1 MQKPQYELCCE
12 VLRRLRTQRVL
23 PYLVL
28 TGSWCLLL
36 YRQYFE
42 RNELFSSLRTRDM
55 DFLVPIPFNLRDTI
69 NIPELLKDLGF
80 LTEYKGSAGYMQLI
94 HPEVMLEF
102 LVPQRGRET
111 DRPFDLPQ
119 LGLNAQRLR
128 YMDIALMKPI
138 KLMFED
144 VPIRVP
150 HPACFALHKLL
161 VAPRRKE
168 AFKKER
174 DIEIAVELLGLLF
187 ARNDQPVLKEVF
199 CQFPASWRKTAL
211 NVLSEAGQKALRD
224 RLAELIV

>member
-42 RNELFSSLRTRDM
+42 RDELFSSPRTRDM
-55 DFLVPIPFNLRDTI
+55 DFLVPIPLNLRDKI

-119 LGLNAQRLR
+119 LGLNAKRLR
-128 YMDIALMKPI
+128 YMDVALMKPI

-144 VPIRVP
+144 IPIRVP

-168 AFKKER
+168 AFKRER
-174 DIEIAVELLGLLF
+174 DVEVAVELLGLLF
-187 ARNDQPVLKEVF
+187 ARNDQPVVKEIF
-199 CQFPASWRKTAL
+199 NQFTGSWRKTVL
-211 NVLSEAGQKALRD
+211 NVLVEAGQLSLRE

>member
-1 MQKPQYELCCE
+1 MQNPQFELCVE
-12 VLRRLRTQRVL
+12 VLRRLRRQRVL
-23 PYLVL
+23 QHLVL

-42 RNELFSSLRTRDM
+42 RDELFSTLHTRDM
-55 DFLVPIPFNLRDTI
+55 DFLVPVPLKLREQIDL
-69 NIPELLKDLGF
+69 PELFKDLGF
-80 LTEYKGSAGYMQLI
+80 LTEYKGAAGYMQLM

-102 LVPQRGRET
+102 LVAMHGRET
-111 DRPFDLPQ
+111 DKPYDLPQ

-138 KLMFED
+138 RLLFED

-168 AFKKER
+168 KFKCER
-174 DIEIAVELLGLLF
+174 DIATAVELLDLLF
-187 ARNDQPVLKEVF
+187 AREEQSGIEEMLD
-199 CQFPASWRKTAL
+199 QFPASWKKT
-211 NVLSEAGQKALRD
+211 VLDVLGSAGQDALSG
-224 RLAELIV
+224 RLAELL

>member
-42 RNELFSSLRTRDM
+42 RDELFSSLRTRDM
-55 DFLVPIPFNLRDTI
+55 DFLVPIPLNLHDKI

-111 DRPFDLPQ
+111 DLPFDLPQ

-128 YMDIALMKPI
+128 YMDVALIKPI

-144 VPIRVP
+144 IPIRLP

-168 AFKKER
+168 AFKRDR
-174 DIEIAVELLGLLF
+174 DIEIAVELLHLLF
-187 ARNDQPVLKEVF
+187 DRNDQPVIKEVF
-199 CQFPASWRKTAL
+199 SQFSASWRKT
-211 NVLSEAGQKALRD
+211 VLKTLAEADQVELRN
-224 RLAELIV
+224 RLAELMD

>member
-42 RNELFSSLRTRDM
+42 RDELFSSLRTRDM
-55 DFLVPIPFNLRDTI
+55 DFLVPIPLNLRDKI

-128 YMDIALMKPI
+128 YMDVALMKPI
-138 KLMFED
+138 ELMFED
-144 VPIRVP
+144 ISIRVP

-168 AFKKER
+168 AFKRER
-174 DIEIAVELLGLLF
+174 DIEIAVELLNLLF
-187 ARNDQPVLKEVF
+187 DRNDQPILKEVF
-199 CQFPASWRKTAL
+199 RQFPESWRKT
-211 NVLSEAGQKALRD
+211 VLKILAEADQIALRN
-224 RLAELIV
+224 RLTELMA

>member
-1 MQKPQYELCCE
+1 VQKPQYDLCCE
-12 VLRRLRTQRVL
+12 VLRRLREQRVL
-23 PYLVL
+23 QHLVL

-42 RNELFSSLRTRDM
+42 RDELFSTLRTRDM
-55 DFLVPIPFNLRDTI
+55 DFLVPVPLKLREKVDL
-69 NIPELLKDLGF
+69 PALFKDLGF
-80 LTEYKGSAGYMQLI
+80 LTEYKGTAGYMQLN

-102 LVPQRGRET
+102 LVPMHGRET
-111 DRPFDLPQ
+111 DKPYDLPQ

-138 KLMFED
+138 RLLFED

-168 AFKKER
+168 EFKRKR
-174 DIEIAVELLGLLF
+174 DIETAVELLALLF
-187 ARNDQPVLKEVF
+187 ERGDDPILKEVLR
-199 CQFPASWRKTAL
+199 QFPASWRKTAL
-211 NVLSEAGQKALRD
+211 SVLDESGQEELRTDLAGL
-224 RLAELIV
+224 V

>member
-1 MQKPQYELCCE
+1 VQKPQYELCCE
-12 VLRRLRTQRVL
+12 VLRRLRAQRVL

-42 RNELFSSLRTRDM
+42 RDELFSSLRTRDM
-55 DFLVPIPFNLRDTI
+55 DFLVPIPLNLRDKI
-69 NIPELLKDLGF
+69 NIPEMLKDLGF
-80 LTEYKGSAGYMQLI
+80 LTEYKGTAGYMQLM

-168 AFKKER
+168 AFKKKR
-174 DIEIAVELLGLLF
+174 DMEIAVELLDLLF

-199 CQFPASWRKTAL
+199 NQFPVSWRKTAL
-211 NVLSEAGQKALRD
+211 NVLREAGQEALRD

>member
-1 MQKPQYELCCE
+1 
-12 VLRRLRTQRVL
+12 VL

-42 RNELFSSLRTRDM
+42 REELFSSLRTRDM
-55 DFLVPIPFNLRDTI
+55 DFLVPIPLNLRDKI

-138 KLMFED
+138 KLLFED

-168 AFKKER
+168 AFKRER
-174 DIEIAVELLGLLF
+174 DVEIAVELLDLLF
-187 ARNDQPVLKEVF
+187 TRNDHPVLREVF
-199 CQFPASWRKTAL
+199 GQFPAAWRKTAL
-211 NVLSEAGQKALRD
+211 NVLRETGQDPLRD

>member
-1 MQKPQYELCCE
+1 MQKPQYDLCCE
-12 VLRRLRTQRVL
+12 VLRRMRSHRVL

-42 RNELFSSLRTRDM
+42 CDELFSTLRTRDM
-55 DFLVPIPFNLRDTI
+55 DFLVPVPLKLRDEI
-69 NIPELLKDLGF
+69 NIPEMLEDLGF
-80 LTEYKGSAGYMQLI
+80 LTEYKGAAGYVQLM

-102 LVPQRGRET
+102 LVPERGRGS

-119 LGLNAQRLR
+119 LGVNAQRLR
-128 YMDIALMKPI
+128 YMDVALMKPI
-138 KLMFED
+138 QLLFED

-168 AFKKER
+168 QYKR
-174 DIEIAVELLGLLF
+174 DRDVSTAVELLNLLF
-187 ARNDQPVLKEVF
+187 ERSDDVVLCEIL
-199 CQFPASWRKTAL
+199 CAFPKSWQKTIFKMLDESGQEILHSQLAS
-211 NVLSEAGQKALRD
+211 
-224 RLAELIV
+224 LIA